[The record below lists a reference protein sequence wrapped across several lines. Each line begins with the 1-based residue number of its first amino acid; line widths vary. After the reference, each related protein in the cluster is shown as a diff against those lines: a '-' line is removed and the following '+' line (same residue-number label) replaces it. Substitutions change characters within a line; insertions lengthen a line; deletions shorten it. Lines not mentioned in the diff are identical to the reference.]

1 MLNILAMYSQTEH
14 HSQFPTTE
22 IFRTPFPTPPTPL
35 SPPLL
40 FCLLTEENRA
50 EPDPSPVTLPA
61 GDGEG
66 DAPE

>member
-1 MLNILAMYSQTEH
+1 MLNILAIYSQTEH

-40 FCLLTEENRA
+40 FYLLTEEDQA
-50 EPDPSPVTLPA
+50 EPDPSSAALPTR
-61 GDGEG
+61 DGEG
-66 DAPE
+66 DVPE